1 MKKFLL
7 AATGAAALAC
17 SANAN
22 AALVVNISG
31 SSGSFG
37 NASVT
42 CAPLTAPCVFKDV
55 VSFVTPA
62 GYRLVSATIT
72 TAWTGSTLAAQ
83 NLTNIDFTSVK
94 LNGNA
99 FTLSPTGRKED
110 GYLFDLLITPGGNNT
125 LEVSGL
131 SGGGASYGGQLSFAA
146 VPEPSTW
153 LMMILGVGIAGA
165 ALRRRRQTVKVS
177 YA

>member
-1 MKKFLL
+1 MKKYLL
-7 AATGAAALAC
+7 SATGALALAC

-37 NASVT
+37 NASVG
-42 CAPLTAPCVFKDV
+42 CGVASAPCAFTDV
-55 VSFVTPA
+55 VNFITPV

-72 TAWTGSTLAAQ
+72 TSWTTGAQ
-83 NLTNIDFTSVK
+83 DLTNIDFTAVD
-94 LNGNA
+94 LNGAA
-99 FTLSPTGRKED
+99 FTLTPTGRTET
-110 GYLFDLLITPGGNNT
+110 GTLYDLLLTVGGTNT
-125 LEVSGL
+125 LTVSGF

-153 LMMILGVGIAGA
+153 LMMILGVGIVGAG
-165 ALRRRRQTVKVS
+165 LRRRRQAVQVS
-177 YA
+177 YT